1 MSEFIITSDQLERL
15 IEGIEHDTGRE
26 ISRVVA
32 RGTELPEVVRCRD
45 CEYYVK
51 DPDPIDPGWPMMCE
65 RTGDDMVEP
74 YGFCAWA
81 SKREEDGE

>member
-32 RGTELPEVVRCRD
+32 RGIELSAVVRCRD
-45 CEYYVK
+45 CVHYVE
-51 DPDPIDPGWPMMCE
+51 DPEPIDPGWPMMCADSG
-65 RTGDDMVEP
+65 RDMLEP
-74 YGFCAWA
+74 DGFCAWA
-81 SKREEDGE
+81 NRRADA